1 METASSEHGDCGRGG
16 GGAPRRRRSPRP
28 RRLAYRGRCEGSC
41 VHRSPPAEHGIGRPR
56 CSTDGQPRSHD
67 RHGARRHAE
76 RGDPCSCPRPNLGS
90 CSSRGCPESRSSRS
104 CLQRGS
110 TPLQSHRQAWRPRL
124 RGKARQR
131 PAPLRMARPAARRIC
146 CQRIHQRPR
155 RRWWRSQGSRRRMMP
170 RARSWLAQNR
180 FLVRDSLWSRRRRVR
195 PRSWHAWWCSTGC

>member
-1 METASSEHGDCGRGG
+1 METADEGA
-16 GGAPRRRRSPRP
+16 GAPRRRRSPRP

-67 RHGARRHAE
+67 RHGARRHADCVAT
-76 RGDPCSCPRPNLGS
+76 RARVPTPKLGLVQLA
-90 CSSRGCPESRSSRS
+90 GMPGIPQ
-104 CLQRGS
+104 L
-110 TPLQSHRQAWRPRL
+110 PRL
-124 RGKARQR
+124 SPARQH
-131 PAPLRMARPAARRIC
+131 AAAVASPGVAASAEGQGAAATSAAANGETSGEADC

-155 RRWWRSQGSRRRMMP
+155 RRWWRSQDSRRRMMP

-180 FLVRDSLWSRRRRVR
+180 FLVRDSLWSRSRRVR